1 MPTDTVSSF
10 LESLKKSEL
19 LTQKELDD
27 AMMNYSGD
35 TEDTARLCQ
44 FFVRSKILTEFQVK
58 FLKAGKYK
66 GLKIGPYHIQ
76 SKLGVGG
83 MGIVYLA
90 EHKKMGRRVAIK
102 ILPEDRLK
110 DQLAVERFYR
120 EARSVATLDHVNIVK
135 AHDVNEHEGC
145 HYLVMEYV
153 DGTNLQKLVDK
164 KGFLPWKAV
173 CNILIQVCRG
183 LQHAHERN
191 FVHRDIKPANLL
203 LEKSGQVKILDF
215 GLARSLEKR
224 DDNLTADLSEGK
236 DVQGSIDFVSPEQAI
251 ANAAIDIR
259 ADIYSLGATAH
270 VLLTGQSPVHGTPAQ
285 KLVQHQLQMPTPVH
299 LIRPEI
305 PVTLSEIV
313 TRMLAKQP
321 AHRYSTPDEVIQA
334 LRALTNPSVNLI
346 TDVTILNDINT
357 APLDQPTTGIITNT
371 TAEVR
376 VQETTSTKR
385 ITKKL
390 PKGKKFKKKQGK
402 SDMTKWVVIAA
413 SLLILSGGIWGLV
426 ALFSGVSA
434 ERKEEISYKAE
445 DIIKRMQP
453 DIDKAHRNAATN
465 QNAKPGSDS
474 ASGNSF
480 GRMTL
485 GNNNDKKPEDKPAQP
500 QGGNAQTPPSDPPP
514 GIPNVNNDPPP
525 GIPTTTANGSPDSI
539 QQNQTAKPPDN
550 NTVNT
555 QAGTGA
561 LGRSSNYD
569 DPPGSSNTVPG
580 LNSTNTSVP
589 GIGSNT
595 PPVNR
600 PTLGGGAP
608 PPSSGNTGN
617 ASTSNQQNQQNAP
630 SQNAPGFGSYNP
642 AQAPAPNPN
651 TGSASA
657 NNAGTNWR
665 PAVNRNVP
673 SKNNPPRQNTNN
685 RPNNQAGVQPGA
697 GNASNNNAGSGATSA
712 SIPPAPGSVNSGTP
726 STLLTVGK
734 TMIDIVGEDLDG
746 KNMKLSDFDGNV
758 VLISFWGYHSPD
770 CVSMFFYDNSLISRH
785 NGRPFVMVGVN
796 TDTSEQVI
804 SKGLQAYKQNRRS
817 FKNKLPDGTLLTKA
831 LNITSLPSMI
841 LVDHRGIIRKVWT
854 GVPDTRD
861 IDFLVDSVVRSAETA
876 KSTGK

>member
-1 MPTDTVSSF
+1 MPTDTTNSF

-27 AMMNYSGD
+27 ALMNYSGD
-35 TEDTARLCQ
+35 TDDTARLCQ
-44 FFVRSKILTEFQVK
+44 FFVRSKLLTEFQAK

-66 GLKIGPYHIQ
+66 GLTIGPYHIQ

-153 DGTNLQKLVDK
+153 DGTNLQKLVEK

-183 LQHAHERN
+183 LQHAHERS

-299 LIRPEI
+299 HIRPEI
-305 PVTLSEIV
+305 PVALSEIV

-321 AHRYSTPDEVIQA
+321 SQRFSTPDEVISA
-334 LRALTNPSVNLI
+334 LRSLTNPTASLI
-346 TDVTILNDINT
+346 TDVTILNDIST
-357 APLDQPTTGIITNT
+357 APIEQPTTGSFANT
-371 TAEVR
+371 TADVR
-376 VQETTSTKR
+376 VHDTASTKR

-390 PKGKKFKKKQGK
+390 PRGKKFKKKQSK
-402 SDMTKWVVIAA
+402 SDMTKWIVIAA
-413 SLLILSGGIWGLV
+413 SLLILVGGIWGLV

-445 DIIKRMQP
+445 DIIKRMQT
-453 DIDKAHRNAATN
+453 DIEKAHRNAANN
-465 QNAKPGSDS
+465 QNPKPGTDVG
-474 ASGNSF
+474 SGNSF
-480 GRMTL
+480 GRITL
-485 GNNNDKKPEDKPAQP
+485 GNNKNDKEEKPQADPETAQKPS
-500 QGGNAQTPPSDPPP
+500 TDTPP
-514 GIPNVNNDPPP
+514 GIPGNNDPPP
-525 GIPTTTANGSPDSI
+525 GIPTTSNSGTSDSS
-539 QQNQTAKPPDN
+539 QDKLASKPPENNPGN
-550 NTVNT
+550 NTGNSNV
-555 QAGTGA
+555 GTGA
-561 LGRSSNYD
+561 LGRSANYD
-569 DPPGSSNTVPG
+569 DPTTGSSPVPG
-580 LNSTNTSVP
+580 LNTNNTNAPGIGTNTSP
-589 GIGSNT
+589 AS
-595 PPVNR
+595 R
-600 PTLGGGAP
+600 PTLGGGQPLPVTSGGTSNNQVP
-608 PPSSGNTGN
+608 PGTAPSSNSSGQPAT
-617 ASTSNQQNQQNAP
+617 QRP
-630 SQNAPGFGSYNP
+630 SVE
-642 AQAPAPNPN
+642 
-651 TGSASA
+651 
-657 NNAGTNWR
+657 NAGSNWK
-665 PAVNRNVP
+665 PAVNRNIP
-673 SKNNPPRQNTNN
+673 AKNNNSRQAPANRNTN
-685 RPNNQAGVQPGA
+685 QPGGGSFNVNSNGA
-697 GNASNNNAGSGATSA
+697 GTGSAPASNPPSPGALNTTSNSPLLKAGSKM
-712 SIPPAPGSVNSGTP
+712 V
-726 STLLTVGK
+726 
-734 TMIDIVGEDLDG
+734 DIVGEDLDG
-746 KNMKLSDFDGNV
+746 RSMKLSENDGKV

-770 CVSMFFYDNSLISRH
+770 CVSMFFYDNSLITRH

-796 TDTSEQVI
+796 TDTNEQVI
-804 SKGLQAYKQNRRS
+804 AKGLAAYKQNRRS
-817 FKNKLPDGTLLTKA
+817 FKNKLPDGTLVTKA
-831 LNITSLPSMI
+831 LNINTIPTMI
-841 LVDHRGIIRKVWT
+841 LVDHRGEIRKVWT
-854 GVPDTRD
+854 GVPDTRE
-861 IDFLVDSVVRSAETA
+861 IDFMVDSVVRIAETA
-876 KSTGK
+876 LETKR

>member
-1 MPTDTVSSF
+1 MPTETTSSF
-10 LESLKKSEL
+10 LECLKKSEL
-19 LTQKELDD
+19 LTQKEFDE
-27 AMMNYSGD
+27 AMMNYTGD

-66 GLKIGPYHIQ
+66 GLTIGPYHIQ

-153 DGTNLQKLVDK
+153 DGTNLQKLVEK

-203 LEKSGQVKILDF
+203 LEKTGQVKILDF

-285 KLVQHQLQMPTPVH
+285 KLVQHQLQMPTQVH

-305 PVTLSEIV
+305 PVALSEIV
-313 TRMLAKQP
+313 SKMLAKQP
-321 AHRYSTPDEVIQA
+321 SQRYSTPDEVIQA
-334 LRALTNPSVNLI
+334 LRAVTNPAVNLI

-357 APLDQPTTGIITNT
+357 APLDQPTTGILANT

-390 PKGKKFKKKQGK
+390 PKSKKFKKKQSK
-402 SDMTKWVVIAA
+402 SDMTKWIVIAA

-434 ERKEEISYKAE
+434 ERKEEISYQAD
-445 DIIKRMQP
+445 DIIKRMQA
-453 DIDKAHRNAATN
+453 DIDKAHKNAGNKQST
-465 QNAKPGSDS
+465 KPGGDS

-480 GRMTL
+480 GRLRL
-485 GNNNDKKPEDKPAQP
+485 GTNPSNNKKPEDKPAQP
-500 QGGNAQTPPSDPPP
+500 EGGNAQTPPSDPPP

-525 GIPTTTANGSPDSI
+525 GIPTNTANGSPDSS
-539 QQNQTAKPPDN
+539 QQNQNDKQPEN
-550 NTVNT
+550 NTGNT

-561 LGRSSNYD
+561 LGRSSNYE
-569 DPPGSSNTVPG
+569 DPTTGGSAVPG
-580 LNSTNTSVP
+580 LNT
-589 GIGSNT
+589 SNT
-595 PPVNR
+595 NAPGNSNSAPPVNR
-600 PTLGGGAP
+600 PTLGGGNP
-608 PPSSGNTGN
+608 PPSGNTGN
-617 ASTSNQQNQQNAP
+617 TSANNQQNTPGQNT
-630 SQNAPGFGSYNP
+630 PGFGSYNP
-642 AQAPAPNPN
+642 NQASAPN
-651 TGSASA
+651 TGSSSA
-657 NNAGTNWR
+657 NNAGANWR
-665 PAVNRNVP
+665 PAVNRNVAAR
-673 SKNNPPRQNTNN
+673 NNQPRQNTNN
-685 RPNNQAGVQPGA
+685 RSTNQPGA
-697 GNASNNNAGSGATSA
+697 GNASNNNTGSGTAGGSTPPPPGSLNSGATS
-712 SIPPAPGSVNSGTP
+712 N
-726 STLLTVGK
+726 LLTVGK

-746 KNMKLSDFDGNV
+746 KSMKLSDFDGNV
-758 VLISFWGYHSPD
+758 ILISFWGYHSPD
-770 CVSMFFYDNSLISRH
+770 CVSMFFYDNSLITRH

-804 SKGLQAYKQNRRS
+804 AKGLQAYKQNRRS

-831 LNITSLPSMI
+831 LNITALPSMI

-876 KSTGK
+876 KSAGK